1 MLKPAEYA
9 AAGVP
14 CLLAGRDRPLV
25 ELVAIPARR
34 RGLSRRRL
42 GERGPECTGRALRR
56 RHRRGGAVGSVT
68 ERLIKVF
75 SSVGSRS

>member
-25 ELVAIPARR
+25 ELVARPARR
-34 RGLSRRRL
+34 RGFREGGWVSAGPNALTATYDVVIDAVALSA
-42 GERGPECTGRALRR
+42 P
-56 RHRRGGAVGSVT
+56 
-68 ERLIKVF
+68 
-75 SSVGSRS
+75 